1 MQEPCGSHL
10 LLIPTFNT
18 GPKLMETVR
27 NALQHW
33 APVWVVVDGSTDGSD
48 QALESLLPEY
58 GGALRILRLP
68 KNSGKGS
75 AVFFGLEK
83 ALAVGYTHVLSMDAD
98 GQHATACIAPFMEV
112 SKKNPDAVVLGLPQF
127 DDSAPL
133 IRLRGRRIANWWAR
147 FVSQAD
153 IGDCLFGFRVYP
165 ARPLYEV
172 MKRIHWARRFD
183 FDPEVA
189 VRLVWRG
196 HPPLNVPAPC
206 KYLTKAE
213 GGISHFNY
221 YRDNVLLTWMFTRL
235 LLGAILR
242 LPTLLSRRFR
252 GESSL
257 RGFATRPM
265 PAGK

>member
-1 MQEPCGSHL
+1 MQEPSGSHL

-48 QALESLLPEY
+48 KALESLLPEY
-58 GGALRILRLP
+58 GNALRILRLP
-68 KNSGKGS
+68 ENAGKGA
-75 AVFFGLEK
+75 AVFFGIEK
-83 ALAVGYTHVLSMDAD
+83 ALEEGYTHVLSMDAD
-98 GQHATACIAPFMEV
+98 GQHACDCIASFMEV
-112 SKKNPDAVVLGLPQF
+112 SRKNPQSVVLGLPQF

-147 FVSQAD
+147 FVSQSD

-165 ARPLYEV
+165 ARSLYEV
-172 MKRIHWARRFD
+172 MRRTRWARRFD

-196 HPPLNVPAPC
+196 NPPLNVPAPC
-206 KYLTKAE
+206 WYLTKAE

-235 LLGAILR
+235 LFGAILR
-242 LPTLLSRRFR
+242 LPILISRRLK
-252 GESSL
+252 GEASL
-257 RGFATRPM
+257 RGFAARP
-265 PAGK
+265 ATADE